1 MSVVNALARAE
12 FITMPVPIAAN
23 GGIGP
28 VTNDPLMFGAATSV
42 GLSGL
47 AQTSYMP
54 PTGIPTGSISVA
66 FIGAEFLSV
75 NANNGASP
83 PSGVAINPGDKVYA
97 DGGTLDTVTGCL
109 YGFVLDANSSGTRY
123 YGNALDAIPAGQT
136 ATIRVRLKV
145 TG

>member
-28 VTNDPLMFGAATSV
+28 VTNDPLMFGAPTSV

-109 YGFVLDANSSGTRY
+109 
-123 YGNALDAIPAGQT
+123 
-136 ATIRVRLKV
+136 
-145 TG
+145 